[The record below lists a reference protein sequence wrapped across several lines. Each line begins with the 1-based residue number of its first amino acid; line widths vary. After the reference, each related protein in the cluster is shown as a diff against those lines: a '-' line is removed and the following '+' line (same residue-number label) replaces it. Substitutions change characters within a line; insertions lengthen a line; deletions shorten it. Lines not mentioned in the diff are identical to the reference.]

1 MTSTMVSSLLA
12 ELGIR
17 VADEGSDPYATIT
30 GAVAGAAAHVTPA
43 AAGVLVDPDAPEV
56 ARMRALAVA
65 SAAVL
70 RDDLA
75 SQLLGARLRRLGVRT
90 VPVRRSGA
98 DLVLVA

>member
-1 MTSTMVSSLLA
+1 MTSSMVSSLL
-12 ELGIR
+12 
-17 VADEGSDPYATIT
+17 
-30 GAVAGAAAHVTPA
+30 
-43 AAGVLVDPDAPEV
+43 VDPDTPEV
-56 ARMRALAVA
+56 ARLRALAVV

-75 SQLLGARLRRLGVRT
+75 TRLLAGRLGRLGVRT